1 MSTERK
7 MIGLSAQAHFVP
19 QVPIDY
25 GTWGTPSL
33 VVKITKGTSP
43 SKYEYG
49 RKKARNPNNNLAQ
62 KAEYRIRSK
71 RSGLDLDCFNHTQNE
86 CHSPIAGSQA
96 CIWGQRHFQFLAIG
110 SNSLAKHPNKSR
122 SLEPVSVKDSLP
134 KAQSGNRRWEH
145 PPPSSPRP
153 PGARLFRRRLY
164 PISKINMN
172 KQAESHPTGFVVGKP
187 GAKCS
192 PSYQFKARAHLLH
205 RTTERYHE

>member
-7 MIGLSAQAHFVP
+7 MIGLSVQAHFVP

-33 VVKITKGTSP
+33 VVKNTKGTNP

-49 RKKARNPNNNLAQ
+49 RKKARNPNNRLAR
-62 KAEYRIRSK
+62 KAEYRIRTK
-71 RSGLDLDCFNHTQNE
+71 RSGIDPDCFNHTQNE
-86 CHSPIAGSQA
+86 CHSPVAGSQA
-96 CIWGQRHFQFLAIG
+96 SISGQRHFQFLAIG
-110 SNSLAKHPNKSR
+110 SNSLAKHASSSR
-122 SLEPVSVKDSLP
+122 SFEPVSMKDSLS
-134 KAQSGNRRWEH
+134 KTHSDNRRWEH

-153 PGARLFRRRLY
+153 PGARLFGRRSY
-164 PISKINMN
+164 PISKININ

-205 RTTERYHE
+205 RTIKRYHE